1 MLESLEH
8 VVQNFQVVLM
18 GTRMD
23 DDIVNVDD
31 DVLDLVED
39 LFH

>member
-1 MLESLEH
+1 MLESLEY

>member
-1 MLESLEH
+1 MLESFEH
-8 VVQNFQVVLM
+8 VVQNFQMVLV
-18 GTRMD
+18 GARMD
-23 DDIVNVDD
+23 DDIVDVDD